1 MLATGLSDPYTRFI
15 SGEQFAAMQSY
26 DITGVGLNLCTAAEL
41 EEKTGLRPDQASW
54 NSTVTVSACSRP
66 PTMCSRRLCQCP
78 ERLDPVEVCAVGFA
92 LTT

>member
-41 EEKTGLRPDQASW
+41 EEKTGLHPAQASW
-54 NSTVTVSACSRP
+54 NSTVTMSDS
-66 PTMCSRRLCQCP
+66 SWFS
-78 ERLDPVEVCAVGFA
+78 E
-92 LTT
+92 